1 VIILEAFTT
10 LLRDPNHWYFEL
22 LVGGIEEIVFGIVIG
37 AVVWPKIKQHIHRD
51 VERGVEKP
59 MIPHSEGTDM
69 RDCPACHVAARLR
82 DE

>member
-1 VIILEAFTT
+1 MILLEAFTT

-22 LVGGIEEIVFGIVIG
+22 LVGGIEEVVFGIVIG
-37 AVVWPKIKQHIHRD
+37 MVVWPKIKQHIHRD

-59 MIPHSEGTDM
+59 GTDM
-69 RDCPACHVAARLR
+69 RDCPACHVGARLR